1 MEMLCWFDNRI
12 CRRYQIDRMIYNET
26 VLLYT
31 HGYYVSTMDCQT
43 CSFAMHFLLC
53 RPCVLGHH
61 NGRESVWREWVS
73 RPLQCVSGVCL
84 PWSPGLPCQTCREE
98 QRACR
103 VITVCPAGALYSQTW
118 RWLAAETRG
127 TLTLTLTTSRVTSDR
142 WPLTS
147 SVGDICPDPCNL
159 SSSARHPL
167 TMSSEV
173 RWVGE
178 IFREACHN
186 SDIKPWWVGSE

>member
-1 MEMLCWFDNRI
+1 MKLYYYI
-12 CRRYQIDRMIYNET
+12 LT
-26 VLLYT
+26 VTTLALWI
-31 HGYYVSTMDCQT
+31 VKLVP
-43 CSFAMHFLLC
+43 LLC
-53 RPCVLGHH
+53 ISSSADLVSLDIITVVRVCDGSECQGHCSERLVCV
-61 NGRESVWREWVS
+61 
-73 RPLQCVSGVCL
+73 
-84 PWSPGLPCQTCREE
+84 SPGLLVSRVRHAE
-98 QRACR
+98 RSRGACR

-142 WPLTS
+142 WPQTS

-173 RWVGE
+173 R
-178 IFREACHN
+178 
-186 SDIKPWWVGSE
+186 